1 MKNSAGIKI
10 KTIKAGTLYGYNIGV
25 RERYDY
31 TDAVLSDSLFSRHMI
46 RHCGME
52 IWKGESTRDI
62 ICLDFD
68 FGSRSYEEEK
78 KHVEKMLENARS
90 DQERERLVWLLA
102 RVEENK
108 YKYKKMSKDEIRAL
122 FYREG
127 VPVTYTKRDKDG
139 NITKTEVIH
148 YRKLE
153 RNASKAKIGQVMFI
167 RDELYDAAIDW
178 LTMGIEKNLPEH
190 NVKIVEL
197 SAYAPLTT
205 STIQEEWFCPVE
217 DVLILKDQES
227 TFRTVANIVRAEDYE
242 ATERVIDEEKTEK
255 ARERALAK
263 GKVDIYGN
271 PIYQPVY
278 KKVSVTKKRCVVD
291 QEETDVVNTLWDG
304 MGLVETSVL
313 PSWCNGMALLR
324 NHFFKAC
331 VFRTRLQDFFRDWC
345 RENGHDY
352 ETYEVEDMFGV
363 KHRLKDVKVVTTD
376 NACKWKKTAPYIGGT
391 LSAAYEYWKKRVN
404 EDGSYFGIVKTD
416 HVSKLGH
423 VQQMSYQMINSLPCS
438 RLDVKNIVATTVEYI
453 EKLKAVPEAVNEF
466 LKKNK
471 TAVNHYEMLSAL
483 YEHNPDFANS
493 DWFRREKRFII
504 NAYVTKIRSGKV
516 TVEGDN
522 LTMCGNPYALLLYTV
537 GEDWRKDPTLKPED
551 GTIQCYTKR
560 FSDGEFLGGFR
571 SPCNSPQ
578 NLVYLHNVRH
588 ELMEKY
594 FEFSENII
602 AVNCICTDVQP
613 RLNGA
618 D

>member
-10 KTIKAGTLYGYNIGV
+10 KTIKAGTLFGFNIGV

-46 RHCGME
+46 RRCGMKV
-52 IWKGESTRDI
+52 WHGESTRDI

-78 KHVEKMLENARS
+78 KHVQKMLDRATDEHEK
-90 DQERERLVWLLA
+90 ERMEWLLA

-108 YKYKKMSKDEIRAL
+108 YKYQKMSKDEIRAL

-127 VPVTYTKRDKDG
+127 VSVTYTKKDKKG
-139 NITKTEVIH
+139 NVVKTEVIH

-153 RNASKAKIGQVMFI
+153 RNASKAKVGQVMFI
-167 RDELYDAAIDW
+167 REELYKPAISW
-178 LTMGIEKNLPEH
+178 LTMGMQKRLPEH

-217 DVLILKDQES
+217 DVLILKDQDS
-227 TFRTVANIVRAEDYE
+227 TFRTIANIVRAEDYE
-242 ATERVIDEEKTEK
+242 AEERVVDEEKTAK

-263 GKVDIYGN
+263 GNVDIYGN
-271 PIYQPVY
+271 PIYTVAY
-278 KKVSVTKKRCVVD
+278 KKVPAIKKRCVVD
-291 QEETDVVNTLWDG
+291 REETDVVNTLWDG
-304 MGLVETSVL
+304 MGLVETSIL

-331 VFRTRLQDFFRDWC
+331 VFRTRLQQFFRDWC
-345 RENGHDY
+345 AENGHDY

-363 KHRLKDVKVVTTD
+363 KHLLKDIKVITTN
-376 NACKWKKTAPYIGGT
+376 NAIKWLKLKEYMGGT
-391 LSAAYEYWKKRVN
+391 PLKAYELWKRRVN
-404 EDGSYFGIVKTD
+404 HDGSYFGIVKTD
-416 HVSKLGH
+416 HPSKLGD

-453 EKLKAVPEAVNEF
+453 EKLKADPDAFNEF

-537 GEDWRKDPTLKPED
+537 GEDWRKDPTLRPED

-560 FSDGEFLGGFR
+560 FGDGEFLGGFR

-588 ELMEKY
+588 KLMEKY

>member
-227 TFRTVANIVRAEDYE
+227 TYRAVANIVKAEDYE
-242 ATERVIDEEKTEK
+242 AVERVIDEEKTEK

-331 VFRTRLQDFFRDWC
+331 VFRTRLQDFFKDWC

-352 ETYEVEDMFGV
+352 ETYEVEDMFGF

-391 LSAAYEYWKKRVN
+391 LPAAYEYWKKRVN
-404 EDGSYFGIVKTD
+404 DDGSYFGIVKTD

-453 EKLKAVPEAVNEF
+453 EKLKADPDAFNEF

-537 GEDWRKDPTLKPED
+537 GEDWRKDPTLRPED

-571 SPCNSPQ
+571 SPQNAPQ
-578 NLVYLHNVRH
+578 NIVYLHNVQH
-588 ELMEKY
+588 DLMEKY

-602 AVNCICTDVQP
+602 AVNCIETDVQS